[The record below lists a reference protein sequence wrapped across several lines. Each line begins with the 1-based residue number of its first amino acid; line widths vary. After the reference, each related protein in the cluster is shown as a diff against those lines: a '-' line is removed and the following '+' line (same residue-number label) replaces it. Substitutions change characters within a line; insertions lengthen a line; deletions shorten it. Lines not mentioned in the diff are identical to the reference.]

1 MEKKRVVMKAMILA
15 AGFGTRLR
23 PLSLGLPKALM
34 PVGNVPVIDRVIE
47 SLKVH
52 GVTEIVVNAHHHH
65 QQLARHLNSGFS
77 FGVLVQ
83 VLVERVILG
92 TGGGIRNT
100 EGFWDADPFIVINS
114 DVLTDIN
121 LSEAYEYHLSHGSL
135 ATLILHERDP
145 FNQVQVDSNSDILG
159 FGDKSSPGRLAFT
172 GIHIIDPDLL
182 AHIPRAVF
190 SDIIDCYRDLIRS
203 GKPIKAHIV
212 RGHYW
217 CDIGTVESYVLAN
230 KECLRENY
238 FLLGNPVQIHD
249 SVRLEEW
256 AVVGDNVRIEEGV
269 EIRRSVLWENVTV
282 RKGRKIV
289 DSIVTSWNDV
299 DRDIIHEVY

>member
-1 MEKKRVVMKAMILA
+1 MKAMILA
-15 AGFGTRLR
+15 AGFGTRLL

-47 SLKVH
+47 SLKDH
-52 GVTEIVVNAHHHH
+52 GVTDIVVNAHHHYH
-65 QQLARHLNSGFS
+65 QLARHLHSGFS
-77 FGVLVQ
+77 FGVPVQ

-121 LSEAYEYHLSHGSL
+121 LSEAYEYHISHGTL
-135 ATLILHERDP
+135 ATLILHERKP
-145 FNQVQVDSNSDILG
+145 FNQVQVDSNSNILD
-159 FGDKSSPGRLAFT
+159 FGDKDSPGRLAFT

-182 AHIPRAVF
+182 HHIPRAVF
-190 SDIIDCYRDLIRS
+190 SDIITCYRNLIRS
-203 GKPIKAHIV
+203 GKPIRGHIV

-217 CDIGTVESYVLAN
+217 YDIGTVESYVLAN
-230 KECLRENY
+230 KEFLREKQ
-238 FLLGNPVQIHD
+238 FLLGNPVQIHN
-249 SVRLEEW
+249 SVKLEEW
-256 AVVGDNVRIEEGV
+256 AIVGDNVRIEEGV
-269 EIRRSVLWENVTV
+269 EISRSVLWENVAV
-282 RKGRKIV
+282 RKGRRIV

-299 DRDIIHEVY
+299 GRDLINEVY